1 MKTNI
6 PKHIGIIMDGNRR
19 WAGKRRLPL
28 FAGHS
33 EGAKR
38 IEPLVAYGAKQGI
51 SYITFWA
58 FSTENW
64 ERGDREVNT
73 LLRVFRRVLKDPMLD
88 RLQKNGVRVNVIGD
102 LSPFPQ
108 DITEGV
114 KKIMESSK
122 NNKRITA
129 TFALNYGGRF
139 EILRAVNRLMKVYSS
154 SEGVRLRRMT
164 ESRSSRRTSFTQT
177 ITEQVFAEYLYTA
190 GIPDPDLIIR
200 TGGEMRLSGFLAWQS
215 VYSELYFTE
224 CLWPDFDEMEFQKSL
239 DEYARRERR
248 FGR

>member
-1 MKTNI
+1 MKVTI

-19 WAGKRRLPL
+19 WAGQMRLPL

-38 IEPLVAYGAKQGI
+38 IEPIVEQAAKQGVGF
-51 SYITFWA
+51 ITFWA

-64 ERGDREVNT
+64 ERSDKEINT

-88 RLQKNGVRVNVIGD
+88 RLQKNGVRVNIIGD
-102 LSPFPQ
+102 LAPFPQ
-108 DITEGV
+108 DIAEGV
-114 KKIMESSK
+114 GKIMLSSK

-129 TFALNYGGRF
+129 TFALNYGGRA
-139 EILRAVNRLMKVYSS
+139 EILRAINKMSNVKTWNV
-154 SEGVRLRRMT
+154 SE
-164 ESRSSRRTSFTQT
+164 EEFNK
-177 ITEQVFAEYLYTA
+177 YLYTT
-190 GIPDPDLIIR
+190 GVPDPDLIIR

-215 VYSELYFTE
+215 VYSELYFTDT
-224 CLWPDFDEMEFQKSL
+224 LWPDFNEEEFQKAL
-239 DEYARRERR
+239 DEYAKRERR